1 MELSQIKH
9 ARTVFTVRVPLWGG
23 NMYVPV
29 GRPLV
34 FVCDED
40 IQDIVAIAASFILSF
55 QNNPRRQNL
64 ICHSLII

>member
-1 MELSQIKH
+1 MLGQFHSES
-9 ARTVFTVRVPLWGG
+9 TTVRWKH
-23 NMYVPV
+23 VPV

-55 QNNPRRQNL
+55 QNNP
-64 ICHSLII
+64 